1 MFSGNRSLASNLCR
15 ALFVTCALT
24 ALCFLAPALS
34 SAAQVTLAWD
44 PNTEPDLAGYKVYYS
59 TTSVSYQYSV
69 YVGNLTSY
77 TLSGL
82 LYGRIYY
89 FAATAYNLNLNESG
103 FSNEVSK
110 AIADVTPPTVSM
122 TAPAAGATVSGTMTV
137 SASAT
142 DNVGIVGV
150 QLKLDGVNLG
160 AEDTTNAY
168 SISWNST
175 LAANGTHTLT
185 AVARDAAGNTA
196 TSAAVSVT
204 VDNTPPIISSVSA
217 FNISSSQATI
227 TWATNQASD
236 SQVEYG
242 LTTAY
247 GSSTPL
253 NSSLL
258 TAHAVT
264 LTGLLAS
271 NTYHY
276 RVQSRDAAGTLAT
289 SADFTLT
296 TLIAVPDITPPSV
309 PTNLSASAMS
319 SLQMNLSW
327 TASTDNVGVAG
338 YTIYRGGSQIATTS
352 LTSYSDTGLSPS
364 TAYAYTVAAYDA
376 AGNVSVQAAPASAVT
391 LDLTCVISA
400 GSWQNVAFAAQ
411 SGAFAAEFDA
421 TPNNAAMDGVMGL
434 SNGPAAAYSS
444 LAAIVRF
451 NASGMI
457 DAINGGVYAASAAI
471 PYSAGTTYHVRFV
484 VSVPAH
490 TYSVYVRSGSN
501 AEQLL
506 ASNFSFRTEQ
516 AAASALNNLGL
527 YASVGSETVCNLAVT
542 CVTSAGSW
550 QNIAFA
556 AQSGAFAAEFDATPN
571 NAAMDG
577 VMGLSNG
584 PAAAYSSLA
593 AIVRFNASGMIDA
606 INGGVYA
613 ASAAIPYS
621 AGTTYHVRFVVSV
634 PAHTYSV
641 YVRSGSDA
649 EQLLASNFSFRT
661 EQAAASAL
669 NNLGLYASVGSETV
683 CMLVVTVAND
693 TTPPM
698 VSMTAPAAGST
709 VAGTVTVSVNATDN
723 VGVAGVQFKLDG
735 ANLGTEVTAAPYT
748 TSWNTTLA
756 AIGVHT
762 LTAVARDAAGNTATA
777 PAVSLTVV
785 RKPTITSFTPTSGPV
800 GTMVTISGT
809 DFTGVTAV
817 TFNGV
822 NGDPFTVTSATA
834 IQDSVPMGATT
845 GPLSVT
851 TTGGMATSASVFTV
865 VNDATPPAVS
875 ITAPVAGATVTG
887 TITVSVSA
895 ADNVGV
901 VGVQFK
907 LACANPGT
915 EVTTAP
921 YLVSWNP
928 TLATSGA
935 HHLTAVARDAAG
947 NTATSV
953 AISVTVRNDTTPPTV
968 SMTAPAAGAT
978 VGGTITVSASAT
990 DDVGVVGVQFKL
1002 DGVNLGSLITAAPYT
1017 LAWITTTASNG
1028 AHTLTAVARDAARNT
1043 ATSSSVTVTV
1053 FNDSTPPAFSLT
1065 APAKGATVAGTVTI
1079 SASATDNVGVVGVQF
1094 MLDGANL
1101 GAEVTTA
1108 PYATSWNT
1116 ALASAGAHILTAV
1129 ARDAAG
1135 NMATTASVSITVA
1148 DTTPPAVSMTAPSSG
1163 STVSGIVTVSATASD
1178 NVGVVGVQ
1186 FKLDGVNLGAE
1197 LTAAPYSI
1205 SWTTTT
1211 ASNGA
1216 HSLTAVAR
1224 DAAGNTATAVVVSV
1238 TVFNDTTPPTVS
1250 MTAPST
1256 GATVSGTITVSADAT
1271 DNVGVAGLQFKLDGV
1286 NLGAE
1291 VTIAPY
1297 TLSWNTA
1304 TASNGLHTLTA
1315 VARDAA
1321 GNSTTSA
1328 GVSITVADATVSI
1341 TAPLNDG

>member
-1 MFSGNRSLASNLCR
+1 MS
-15 ALFVTCALT
+15 
-24 ALCFLAPALS
+24 
-34 SAAQVTLAWD
+34 
-44 PNTEPDLAGYKVYYS
+44 
-59 TTSVSYQYSV
+59 
-69 YVGNLTSY
+69 
-77 TLSGL
+77 
-82 LYGRIYY
+82 
-89 FAATAYNLNLNESG
+89 YNLSLGESV
-103 FSNEVSK
+103 FSNEGNK
-110 AIADVTPPTVSM
+110 AIADVTPPTVSL
-122 TAPAAGATVSGTMTV
+122 TAPVTGVTASGTVMV

-142 DNVGIVGV
+142 DNVGVVGV
-150 QLKLDGVNLG
+150 QFKLDGVNLG
-160 AEDTTNAY
+160 AEDTTNTY

-175 LAANGTHTLT
+175 LVANGTHTLT
-185 AVARDAAGNTA
+185 AVARDAAGNLT
-196 TSAAVSVT
+196 TSAPVSAT
-204 VDNTPPIISSVSA
+204 VANDTIPPVISSVSA

-276 RVQSRDAAGTLAT
+276 RVKSRDAAGNLAT

-550 QNIAFA
+550 QNVAFA
-556 AQSGAFAAEFDATPN
+556 AQSGAFVAEFDATPN

-593 AIVRFNASGMIDA
+593 AIVRFNTSGMIDA

-621 AGTTYHVRFVVSV
+621 AGTTYHFRFVVSVPAHTYSVYVRSGSNAEQLLASNFSFRTEQAAASALNNLGLYASVGSETICNLAVTCVTSAGSWQNVAFAPQSGSFAAEFDATPNNAAMDGVVGLSNGPAAAYSSLAAIVRFNASGMIDALSGGVYAASAAIPYSAGTTYHFRFVVSV

-709 VAGTVTVSVNATDN
+709 VAGTVTVSASATDN
-723 VGVAGVQFKLDG
+723 VGVVGVQFKLDG

-907 LACANPGT
+907 LDGANLGAEVTAAPYTTGWNTAVAAIGAHTLTAVARDAAGNTATAAAVSVTVADTTPPAVSMTAPSAGSMVSGT
-915 EVTTAP
+915 LSVSASATDHVGVVGVQVKLDGPHLGAEVTTAP

-928 TLATSGA
+928 TLATNGA
-935 HHLTAVARDAAG
+935 HNLTAVARDAAG

-953 AISVTVRNDTTPPTV
+953 AISVTVLNDTTPPTV

-1028 AHTLTAVARDAARNT
+1028 THTLTAVARDAARNT

-1053 FNDSTPPAFSLT
+1053 FNDSTPPAVSLT
-1065 APAKGATVAGTVTI
+1065 APANGATVAGTVTI

-1135 NMATTASVSITVA
+1135 NMATTASVSVTVA
-1148 DTTPPAVSMTAPSSG
+1148 DTTPPA
-1163 STVSGIVTVSATASD
+1163 
-1178 NVGVVGVQ
+1178 
-1186 FKLDGVNLGAE
+1186 L
-1197 LTAAPYSI
+1197 
-1205 SWTTTT
+1205 
-1211 ASNGA
+1211 
-1216 HSLTAVAR
+1216 SL
-1224 DAAGNTATAVVVSV
+1224 
-1238 TVFNDTTPPTVS
+1238 PP
-1250 MTAPST
+1250 
-1256 GATVSGTITVSADAT
+1256 
-1271 DNVGVAGLQFKLDGV
+1271 
-1286 NLGAE
+1286 
-1291 VTIAPY
+1291 
-1297 TLSWNTA
+1297 
-1304 TASNGLHTLTA
+1304 
-1315 VARDAA
+1315 
-1321 GNSTTSA
+1321 
-1328 GVSITVADATVSI
+1328 
-1341 TAPLNDG
+1341 